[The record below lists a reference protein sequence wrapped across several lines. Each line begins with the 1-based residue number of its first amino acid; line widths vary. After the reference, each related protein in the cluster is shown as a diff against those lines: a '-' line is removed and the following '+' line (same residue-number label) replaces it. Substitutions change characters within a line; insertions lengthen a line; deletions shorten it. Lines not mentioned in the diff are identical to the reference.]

1 MDALSSPDIQSAM
14 LLAKSAP
21 VKSPALTGN
30 ATAIGKASK
39 EFESVFISEFLGSMF
54 QGISTDGPTGGGE
67 GEEMF
72 RSLLIDQYS
81 QSLEKRGG
89 FGLADAVTRQLLKQQ
104 ETPAG
109 PAVH

>member
-1 MDALSSPDIQSAM
+1 MDFPSSPVDMQSAL

-21 VKSPALTGN
+21 VKAPAATG
-30 ATAIGKASK
+30 AIAKASK
-39 EFESVFISEFLGSMF
+39 EFEGVFISEFLGSMF

-72 RSLLIDQYS
+72 RSLLIDQYA

-89 FGLADAVTRQLLKQQ
+89 FGLADAVQRQLLKQQ
-104 ETPAG
+104 EVPAAQAG
-109 PAVH
+109 N

>member
-1 MDALSSPDIQSAM
+1 MNTGSLPVDAQSAL

-21 VKSPALTGN
+21 VKAPGGAG

-39 EFESVFISEFLGSMF
+39 EFESVFISQFLGSMF
-54 QGISTDGPTGGGE
+54 QGIPTDGPTGGGE

-72 RSLLIDQYS
+72 RSLLIDQYA

-89 FGLADAVTRQLLKQQ
+89 FGLADAVKRQLLKHQ
-104 ETPAG
+104 EVPATQAG
-109 PAVH
+109 N